1 VTAAR
6 PAAGPQRLRLFVAC
20 ELSDE
25 VRRALAAAQDG
36 LRRTTSLRL
45 RWVRPEGIHITLKF
59 LGEVEAVR
67 VEEIE
72 RTLAKAIEPL
82 EARVRPARLGGF
94 GGSRL
99 RVVWVGLEGDVDRLV
114 GLAARVDEALAA
126 LGFPRERRPFA
137 AHLTLARVPDEVSLE
152 ERGELARLLEGYSIP
167 ELPSMR
173 LTEVHLIQS
182 ILGPGGSV
190 YQRLAT
196 FPRPAT

>member
-1 VTAAR
+1 MTVAR
-6 PAAGPQRLRLFVAC
+6 PAAGPQQLRLFVAC

-25 VRRALAAAQDG
+25 VRRALAAVQDG
-36 LRRTTSLRL
+36 LRRSTPVRL

-59 LGEVEAVR
+59 LGEVEASR

-72 RTLAKAIEPL
+72 RALAAAVEPF

-94 GGSRL
+94 GESRL

-114 GLAARVDEALAA
+114 GLAARVDGALAA

-137 AHLTLARVPDEVSLE
+137 AHLTLARVPDEASLE
-152 ERGELARLLEGYSIP
+152 ERRSLARLLEDHQVP
-167 ELPSMR
+167 QLEPMV
-173 LTEVHLIQS
+173 LTEAHLIQS
-182 ILGPGGSV
+182 ILGPGGSA

-196 FPRPAT
+196 FPRPNT